1 MGTSVVVIALAI
13 LSQTRVM
20 RALVVPAIESAI
32 GCQAACSSARVSL
45 GGVILVR
52 DLVLRVPGV
61 SGPEGVFLESPKVSI
76 GVSWLG
82 MIFGGSGGS
91 GGAVRDLTLINPI
104 VRLSIGPD
112 QSLNV
117 SPLARGGGGGVGA
130 AVPNIDIVSGTLEL
144 GEHAP
149 GAYHVLDSVMLAG
162 SLSQKR
168 AGSSLYTL
176 AMTEIKGANPGDAID
191 LNTALKGV
199 RITGQV
205 DVAQLS
211 GKLTLQNVDLAEWGR
226 KTAPTPVRDLW
237 RTMAISGSIR
247 EAELGY
253 DRKNGPSAG
262 FTLDGVTMNIP
273 VPARVNEDDATPAG
287 LLAMRG
293 VSGTIRFDAGGGL
306 SADLAGSIEEMPCQ
320 VVLKTSSLDLNSAL
334 DCKIIANKFK
344 LVDRPDILPLAPKIA
359 RRLIQRFSSPTAE
372 VLARV
377 QVTRAEPTA
386 DGPSPV
392 KISGLIEFE
401 KGRAEFERFSYPIT
415 DLAGT
420 VTFDDN
426 AVEIVRVVGSGPT
439 TARLLASGRIW
450 PPTDDAAVDIVVTVV
465 DIPLDELFERSL
477 PEHRRDIFGVIFD
490 RAAHARLIE
499 QGLIAP
505 PGAEAGP
512 MSMPAFELGGVAEM
526 AVRVTREEG
535 PNHEYLTDIT
545 LRSPEVGVLVKRLP
559 YPCLARDV
567 SIRITDQ
574 TAAFECATVEGL
586 SGATGSVKGTVNYT
600 AADYAPDIAIT
611 GRDVPID
618 PLLIFALER
627 PSENASAEPAPD
639 SARLSAAELI
649 RRLRLA
655 GRADADAVVRHSGA
669 GVGEIGYTVDVRAQG
684 LSAEPGSII
693 RADGIIEGGMPLTGI
708 SGSMT
713 LTERGATLHAVR
725 GTIGGGAAG
734 ATGSFE
740 IEASALSTTP
750 TDPPTIDAA
759 VRFDDLDLGLPI
771 ERLVGAVAPTQGPAL
786 RAVRESYNPSG
797 VVDGSVTVQ
806 GAGDAIDFRARVN
819 DPRHLAFTAFG
830 GRITLDNPTG
840 SAEITRREAVLNAVR
855 SAVAFDGGTV
865 GTLELDGSVAL
876 ADATASELRAKLE
889 GCRFESPMVR
899 AIARSFDSRAAD
911 VLDAANA
918 SGVFD
923 AGATL
928 RRFADRAPE
937 MDSWIEPRQL
947 TLTRRA
953 ETMRFDQVT
962 GRIAIGP
969 QRGRVEQ
976 LRASA
981 ADWGFTLDGE
991 FQRGSFPS
999 ANLAFTLEGRGLPK
1013 DFRAA
1018 MPERVDDVLNTIEL
1032 MIGGGFGLRDGQLL
1046 INDSA
1051 LGPAFTFTGE
1061 AWLEDAKLNAAVPI
1075 EQLTARAGLRVEQ
1088 RAGESEPRVE
1098 VSMLADRLDVL
1109 GLTLTNGRA
1118 KLGSGDAAGLYVFPL
1133 INASAHGGVIS
1144 ARGRILTASS
1154 PDVPA
1159 SYDFQLDFNGVR
1171 LAPMLADLA
1180 NAPEGDAETPLA
1192 DDRGEIDGTLSF
1204 AGLAGRPESRRGRGT
1219 LRVSGGEV
1227 VKLPWILPLIELSNL
1242 QPPVGER
1249 LGFASAE
1256 LFLEGDRAVFER
1268 IELLSDSLAIVGEG
1282 ETRLSDSSLDLW
1294 FRTKSGTRIPIL
1306 TDILESVRDELVTT
1320 RVTGTLKDPKFGAE
1334 SLTGTR
1340 KMLGSFIRGEERP
1353 KDAATPQ
1360 E

>member
-1 MGTSVVVIALAI
+1 MIILTLAI

-20 RALVVPAIESAI
+20 RALVVPAIESAV
-32 GCQAACSSARVSL
+32 GCEAACSSARVSL

-61 SGPEGVFLESPKVSI
+61 SGPEGVFLESPRVSI

-82 MIFGGSGGS
+82 MILGSS

-117 SPLARGGGGGVGA
+117 SPLAQSGSGGIVS

-149 GAYHVLDSVMLAG
+149 GSYHVLDSIMLAG

-176 AMTEIKGANPGDAID
+176 AMTEIKGTNPGDVID
-191 LNTALKGV
+191 LNTAPKGV
-199 RITGQV
+199 RVTGQV
-205 DVAQLS
+205 DVALLS

-320 VVLKTSSLDLNSAL
+320 VVLRTSSLDLNSAL

-344 LVDRPDILPLAPKIA
+344 LIDRPDILPLAPRIA

-377 QVTRAEPTA
+377 QVTRADPTA
-386 DGPSPV
+386 EGSSPV
-392 KISGLIEFE
+392 KVSGLIEFE
-401 KGRAEFERFSYPIT
+401 KGRAEFQRFSYPIT

-477 PEHRRDIFGVIFD
+477 PEHRREIFGVIFD

-499 QGLIAP
+499 QRLIAP

-512 MSMPAFELGGVAEM
+512 VSMPAFELGGVAEM
-526 AVRVTREEG
+526 AVRVTREDG
-535 PNHEYLTDIT
+535 PDHEYLTDIT
-545 LRSPEVGVLVKRLP
+545 LRAPEVGVLVKRLP
-559 YPCLARDV
+559 YPCIARDV
-567 SIRITDQ
+567 SIRITEQ

-586 SGATGSVKGTVNYT
+586 SGATGSVKGTVNYA

-611 GRDVPID
+611 GRAVPID
-618 PLLIFALER
+618 PLLVFALER
-627 PSENASAEPAPD
+627 PNENPPPASNEG
-639 SARLSAAELI
+639 LSAAELI

-655 GRADADAVVRHSGA
+655 GRADADAVVRHTAQGA
-669 GVGEIGYTVDVRAQG
+669 GVPGSVGYTVDVRAQG
-684 LSAEPGSII
+684 LSAEPGAII
-693 RADGIIEGGMPLTGI
+693 REGGVIEGGMPLTGI

-740 IEASALSTTP
+740 IEASALSKAP
-750 TDPPTIDAA
+750 DDLPTIDGS

-786 RAVRESYNPSG
+786 RSLRESYNPAG
-797 VVDGSVTVQ
+797 IVDGSVTVQ
-806 GAGDAIDFRARVN
+806 GTGDAVDFRARVSH
-819 DPRHLAFTAFG
+819 PRQLALTAFG
-830 GRITLDNPTG
+830 GRITLDNPSG
-840 SAEITRREAVLNAVR
+840 SAEITRSEAFLNAVR
-855 SAVAFDGGTV
+855 CAVSFDAQPV

-876 ADATASELRAKLE
+876 AEATPSELRATLE

-899 AIARSFDSRAAD
+899 AIARSFDARAAA

-918 SGVFD
+918 AGVFD
-923 AGATL
+923 AGAIL
-928 RRFADRAPE
+928 RRLADRAPE

-947 TLTRRA
+947 TLTRRG
-953 ETMRFDQVT
+953 ETMQFNQVT
-962 GRIAIGP
+962 GRISIGP
-969 QRGRVEQ
+969 QHGRVEQ
-976 LRASA
+976 LRAAA
-981 ADWGFTLDGE
+981 ADWGFTLDGD

-999 ANLAFTLEGRGLPK
+999 ANLAFTLEGRGLPR

-1018 MPERVDDVLNTIEL
+1018 MPGRVDSVLNTIEL

-1098 VSMLADRLDVL
+1098 VSMLAERLDVL

-1144 ARGRILTASS
+1144 ARGRINTAPS

-1180 NAPEGDAETPLA
+1180 GTPQSNEAPPPA

-1204 AGLAGRPESRRGRGT
+1204 AGLAGQPDSRRGRGT

-1227 VKLPWILPLIELSNL
+1227 VKLPWILPLLELSNF

-1340 KMLGSFIRGEERP
+1340 KMLGSFIRGQERP
-1353 KDAATPQ
+1353 KDAAIPK